1 MRKVFYL
8 VLCFFIVLIL
18 CGSCSRKK
26 NTLYVYNWSD
36 YISPGLIKKFE
47 KKYDCSLVF
56 DYFDSNEAMYAKLK
70 VGCSG
75 YDLIVPS
82 SYMASIMYKQKMIK
96 KLDKSKIP
104 NLKYAVYKYS
114 EKTED
119 TNMDYSIPYAI
130 SFTGIGYNTK
140 KVSNIKPSW
149 GMFGDK
155 QYAERMTMLDDMREA
170 IGASLKYLGYSLN
183 TVDDKQLND
192 AKKLMLEWKNNLAAY
207 QSDAAKSSLGAG
219 ILLLIQAYNG
229 DIYQMQDDNSN
240 LDFILP
246 EQGTSIGVDTMVI
259 PSDAVNTELAYEFIN
274 FYYDPKNCAENMKY
288 IYYLCPN
295 KAALELLE
303 ENFIKKIT
311 VPDKIFKKSEVIQD
325 LGVDNEKYVSIWDE
339 IKA

>member
-1 MRKVFYL
+1 MKKIFCL
-8 VLCFFIVLIL
+8 VLCLSSVLIL
-18 CGSCSRKK
+18 CGSCIRKK
-26 NTLYVYNWSD
+26 NALYIYNWSD
-36 YISPGLIKKFE
+36 YISPKLIEKFE
-47 KKYDCSLVF
+47 KINDCRLIF

-82 SYMASIMYKQKMIK
+82 SYMASIMYKQKMIRK
-96 KLDKSKIP
+96 IDKTKIP

-119 TNMDYSIPYAI
+119 PNMDYSVPFAI
-130 SFTGIGYNTK
+130 SFTGIGYNAK
-140 KVSNIKPSW
+140 NVKNIKPSW

-155 QYAERMTMLDDMREA
+155 EYAERMTMLDDMREA

-183 TVDDKQLND
+183 TVEDKQLNE
-192 AKKLMLEWKNNLAAY
+192 ARQLMLEWKNNLAAY

-229 DIYQMQDDNSN
+229 DIYQMQGDNSE

-246 EQGTSIGVDTMVI
+246 EQGTSIGIDTMVI
-259 PSDAVNTELAYEFIN
+259 PTDAANTELAYKFIN
-274 FYYDPKNCAENMKY
+274 FIYDPKNCAENMKY

-295 KAALELLE
+295 KEALKLLDK
-303 ENFIKKIT
+303 NFLEKIT
-311 VPDKIFKKSEVIQD
+311 VPEKIFNKSEVIKD
-325 LGVDNEKYVSIWDE
+325 LGADNEKYVSIWDE